1 MLTWFRI
8 RRRQNRFAR
17 IVAANAAA
25 LWAVLALNPCFA
37 TPVPPP
43 VAMPDCPHAAAM
55 VMPDCDAFAGL
66 KCELPEPFAVNSAA
80 AGAPLDLAAVF
91 IPVTLHTLAVPVR
104 ISVQAHAIVPG
115 ASPPTGCT
123 VSARL
128 RHCVFQI

>member
-8 RRRQNRFAR
+8 RRRQNHFAR
-17 IVAANAAA
+17 IVAANAVA

-37 TPVPPP
+37 TPIAPP
-43 VAMPDCPHAAAM
+43 VSMPDCPHAAAM
-55 VMPDCDAFAGL
+55 VMAGCDAFAGL

-80 AGAPLDLAAVF
+80 GASLDLAAVF
-91 IPVTLHTLAVPVR
+91 IPVTLHTVAVPVR
-104 ISVQAHAIVPG
+104 ISVQAHAIAPD
-115 ASPPTGCT
+115 ASPPAGCT